1 MQPLDLHV
9 EATPEST
16 IIPHQSSATV
26 KRNNVPCYFYY
37 SGFCSKGDGC
47 SFSHGPDWFTP
58 HTSKYLEDSSS
69 VTRGPLPKDDVI
81 VGKAIESNP
90 KWGKLKLSRTFAKVA
105 NQSEPASVNVLKQS
119 LPSQISVAEIEGA
132 PAESYLFPADV
143 ALQRSLLPTNKS
155 LEEQVLKEEHWK
167 ASPCFH
173 VFADGNNPKNL
184 YYEVGQEKHSLPYVQ
199 QEEELNNPSS
209 GYKFEELSEYDPM
222 NPHAE
227 IFCKHGIHDTWTNSE
242 SACSLDDAGIVQD
255 EFGWKMP
262 DILLSGER
270 DSLNAGLEVGD
281 CPNVDLRDCLHS
293 CRGIEDCSA
302 SCLLRRHY
310 SSHSNVYSR
319 LRLRGNQC
327 SQKLH
332 KRLTALVM
340 KDSAGSPRGYGF
352 SLNGVRKHPSLR
364 RSQVQSFSKHKGKG
378 QLLPTRAS
386 RYSFLRGNRSSREA
400 ACFAG
405 HKTLDQIKEELMR
418 AGVNSEDSAGCS
430 SINSSVDFPGPK
442 PLSELLKDK
451 NLVSFIADT

>member
-26 KRNNVPCYFYY
+26 KRNDVPCYFYY

-184 YYEVGQEKHSLPYVQ
+184 Y
-199 QEEELNNPSS
+199 
-209 GYKFEELSEYDPM
+209 
-222 NPHAE
+222 
-227 IFCKHGIHDTWTNSE
+227 
-242 SACSLDDAGIVQD
+242 
-255 EFGWKMP
+255 
-262 DILLSGER
+262 
-270 DSLNAGLEVGD
+270 
-281 CPNVDLRDCLHS
+281 
-293 CRGIEDCSA
+293 
-302 SCLLRRHY
+302 
-310 SSHSNVYSR
+310 
-319 LRLRGNQC
+319 
-327 SQKLH
+327 
-332 KRLTALVM
+332 
-340 KDSAGSPRGYGF
+340 
-352 SLNGVRKHPSLR
+352 
-364 RSQVQSFSKHKGKG
+364 
-378 QLLPTRAS
+378 
-386 RYSFLRGNRSSREA
+386 
-400 ACFAG
+400 
-405 HKTLDQIKEELMR
+405 
-418 AGVNSEDSAGCS
+418 
-430 SINSSVDFPGPK
+430 
-442 PLSELLKDK
+442 
-451 NLVSFIADT
+451 